1 MSDSDTQLIADFIRV
16 VESEDGTLME
26 VGVVEWNGPATPVIR
41 WKTFRRWRRK
51 PTPQRLDAAQQQALQ
66 TARFFKVCRICRDR
80 TNIGHMHDARVCQSC
95 AERELGVV
103 Y

>member
-1 MSDSDTQLIADFIRV
+1 MNDADTQLIADFIRV

-26 VGVVEWNGPATPVIR
+26 VGVVEWKRSFIPVIR

-51 PTPQRLDAAQQQALQ
+51 PNQQWLDAAQQKALH
-66 TARFFKVCRICRDR
+66 TTRFFKVCRICRDR
-80 TNIGHMHDARVCQSC
+80 VNIGHMHDARICQSC
-95 AERELGVV
+95 AVRELGVI